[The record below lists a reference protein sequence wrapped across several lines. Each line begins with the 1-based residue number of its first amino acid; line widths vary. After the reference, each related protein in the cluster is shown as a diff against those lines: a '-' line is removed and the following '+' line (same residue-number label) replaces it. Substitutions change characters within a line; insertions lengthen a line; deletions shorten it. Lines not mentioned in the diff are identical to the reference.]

1 MIKINRNPEPT
12 MKPWHQRLWQWLK
25 QGEPGTVHSFAL
37 LVLGIALGAAAMLAM
52 LGIAL
57 TARAA
62 SNVWPMIAFIICG
75 SPLIWGFIVGAI
87 QPRQALL
94 WSVSFSLP
102 MLVWGLFCLLFVLF
116 EGPGLLIWL
125 LAAFVMA
132 ALAVLGSLLAR
143 RCRWPGEK

>member
-1 MIKINRNPEPT
+1 MARLNALTKT
-12 MKPWHQRLWQWLK
+12 RLWQWLVR
-25 QGEPGTVHSFAL
+25 GENGTVTSFL
-37 LVLGIALGAAAMLAM
+37 LLILGIALGAVAMIAM

-57 TARAA
+57 TARAS
-62 SNVWPMIAFIICG
+62 SNVWPMIAFTILG

-94 WSVSFSLP
+94 WSTSFSLP

-125 LAAFVMA
+125 LAAFGMA
-132 ALAVLGSLLAR
+132 ALSVLGTLLAHR
-143 RCRWPGEK
+143 FRQWLAQR